1 METSLWLLLVL
12 FVLWRWYSRMHA
24 SGKVTLA
31 PGDGYLRVP
40 LPFHAKHVDL
50 EFVGCNPVPGCSRL
64 EDVAV
69 VTLIE
74 CDSFTIRYSIKSGV
88 RILKWRACA

>member
-12 FVLWRWYSRMHA
+12 FVLYRGYSRSHA
-24 SGKVTLA
+24 SGKLTLS
-31 PGDGYLRVP
+31 PGVGHVRVP
-40 LPFHAKHVDL
+40 LSFHPKHVEL
-50 EFVGCNPVPGCSRL
+50 AFVGCNPVPGCSQL

-88 RILKWRACA
+88 RVIKWRACA